1 MKRTSG
7 KHRQKRK
14 FGARGPSERRP
25 DVLWIYGIHAA
36 AAALGNPQRKVLR
49 IAATQNALNR
59 LKEAGA
65 PFPVPPEMVTPR
77 ELDQL
82 FGPDSAHQGIAVE
95 VDTLVPPAL
104 ADILGARLVV
114 VLDQV
119 TDPHNVGAI
128 VRSAAAFGAGG
139 LVTTARHAPAEG
151 AVLAK
156 SASGGLEYV
165 PIVSASNLSRALE
178 ELGVA
183 GFTRIGLDSAGSV
196 PLEDAMSGERIALV
210 LGAEGRGLRK
220 GTRAACDVVAR
231 LDMPGAIKSLN
242 VSNAAVL
249 ALYLAQRHLAGRAE
263 TAPAPTRTR

>member
-1 MKRTSG
+1 MKRPPG
-7 KHRQKRK
+7 KHRQKRG
-14 FGARGPSERRP
+14 FRARSPSVQRP

-36 AAALGNPQRKVLR
+36 AAALANPRRKVLR

-95 VDTLVPPAL
+95 VDTLAPPAL

-139 LVTTARHAPAEG
+139 LITTARHAPAEG

-165 PIVSASNLSRALE
+165 PVVSVTNLARALDE
-178 ELGVA
+178 MGVA

-196 PLEDAMSGERIALV
+196 LLEEAMAGERIALV
-210 LGAEGRGLRK
+210 LGAEGKGLRQS
-220 GTRAACDVVAR
+220 TRAACDVVAR
-231 LDMPGAIKSLN
+231 LEMPGAIRSLN

-249 ALYLAQRHLAGRAE
+249 ALYFARRHLGPPASGA
-263 TAPAPTRTR
+263 APTRTR

>member
-1 MKRTSG
+1 MKRPRG
-7 KHRQKRK
+7 KHQRK
-14 FGARGPSERRP
+14 HVHRSRSPAQRRLHS
-25 DVLWIYGIHAA
+25 LWIYGIHAA
-36 AAALGNPQRKVLR
+36 TAALQNPQRKVLR

-65 PFPVPPEMVTPR
+65 PLPVSPEIVSPQ

-82 FGPDSAHQGIAVE
+82 FGTDTAHQGVAVE
-95 VDTLVPPAL
+95 VDTLSGASL
-104 ADILGARLVV
+104 ADILDARLVV

-139 LVTTARHAPAEG
+139 IVTTARHAPAEG

-156 SASGGLEYV
+156 AASGGLEYV
-165 PIVSASNLSRALE
+165 PLVSVSNLARALD
-178 ELGVA
+178 ELAAA

-196 PLEDAMSGERIALV
+196 PIDSAMAGERIALV
-210 LGAEGRGLRK
+210 LGAEGKGLRQ

-242 VSNAAVL
+242 VSNAAAL
-249 ALYLAQRHLAGRAE
+249 ALYLARRHLGA
-263 TAPAPTRTR
+263 

>member
-1 MKRTSG
+1 MKRLRG
-7 KHRQKRK
+7 KHEHKRTPH
-14 FGARGPSERRP
+14 RGRSPAERRP

-36 AAALGNPQRKVLR
+36 AAALGNPRRKVLR

-59 LKEAGA
+59 LREAGA
-65 PFPVPPEMVTPR
+65 PLPVSPEIVTPR

-82 FGPDSAHQGIAVE
+82 FGRDTAHQGVAVE
-95 VDTLVPPAL
+95 VDTLSGAAL
-104 ADILGARLVV
+104 ADILDARLVV

-139 LVTTARHAPAEG
+139 LVTTGRHAPAEG

-156 SASGGLEYV
+156 SASGALEHV
-165 PIVSASNLSRALE
+165 PMVSVGNLARALD
-178 ELGVA
+178 ELGAA
-183 GFTRIGLDSAGSV
+183 GFTRIGLDSGGSV
-196 PLEDAMSGERIALV
+196 PVDGAMAGEKIALV
-210 LGAEGRGLRK
+210 LGAEGKGLRQ

-231 LDMPGAIKSLN
+231 LDVPGAIRSLN

-249 ALYLAQRHLAGRAE
+249 ALYLARRHLG
-263 TAPAPTRTR
+263 PG